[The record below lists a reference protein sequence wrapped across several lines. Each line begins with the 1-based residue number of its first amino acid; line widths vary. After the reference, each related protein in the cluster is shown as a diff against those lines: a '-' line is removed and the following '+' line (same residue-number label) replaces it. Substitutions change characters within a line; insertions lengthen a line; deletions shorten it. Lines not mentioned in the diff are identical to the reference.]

1 MKLEKYEDLVQEIKD
16 KFVVVFGGFSGLGYE
31 EKDRL
36 KEQMKEDL
44 QKYINEHGKD
54 NLAVVCGAT
63 PEGVGIIYEVAKSLD
78 LKTYGIVS
86 TAALEYSDNPQSAFC
101 DTVLFSKQ
109 LDGVWTVKNKQDQ
122 SLMVDIATQGQGG
135 LLHYYNGGEV
145 ALDEIKEAKQR
156 GVPVEINF
164 DFKPN
169 AANVA
174 KRVEK
179 AAKNGN
185 EFIAEPLLALQ
196 AADNVKSTI
205 LEMRNPTN
213 KKTSSLKLN

>member
-1 MKLEKYEDLVQEIKD
+1 MKLEKYEDLVQEVKN
-16 KFVVVFGGFSGLGYE
+16 KFIVVFGGFSGLGYE
-31 EKDRL
+31 EKDKL

-44 QKYINEHGKD
+44 QKYIAEHGKD
-54 NLAVVCGAT
+54 NLAVICGAT

-86 TAALEYSDNPQSAFC
+86 SAALEYSDNPQSTFC

-109 LDGVWTVKNKQDQ
+109 PEGVWTVKNKQDQ
-122 SLMVDIATQGQGG
+122 SLMVDIATQGKGG
-135 LLHYYNGGEV
+135 LLHYYNDGEV

-156 GVPVEINF
+156 AIPVKINF

-179 AAKNGN
+179 DLKNGS
-185 EFIAEPLLALQ
+185 EFVAEPILALQ
-196 AADNVKSTI
+196 VAENVKYTI
-205 LEMRNPTN
+205 LEMRTTT
-213 KKTSSLKLN
+213 KTSSLKLN